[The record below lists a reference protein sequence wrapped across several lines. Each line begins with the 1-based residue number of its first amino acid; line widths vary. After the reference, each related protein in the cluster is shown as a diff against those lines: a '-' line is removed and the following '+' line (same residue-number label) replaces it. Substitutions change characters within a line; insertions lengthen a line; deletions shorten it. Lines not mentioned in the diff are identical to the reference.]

1 MDQLAEELSTIELPC
16 KVEEDVINKF
26 FNKDHVVH
34 IGQQQDDA
42 VSTDSTVIRRS
53 SEENTRQ
60 VSSLNN
66 AEKEQTEE
74 NSENN
79 LTRCFSHNNQSINHQ
94 KIAAY
99 RNESSIS
106 ISTLT
111 TWRIKNSQRCYKTK
125 R

>member
-79 LTRCFSHNNQSINHQ
+79 LTRCFSHNNQSINQ
-94 KIAAY
+94 
-99 RNESSIS
+99 SI
-106 ISTLT
+106 I
-111 TWRIKNSQRCYKTK
+111 RR
-125 R
+125 

>member
-34 IGQQQDDA
+34 IGQQQDEA

-79 LTRCFSHNNQSINHQ
+79 LTRCFSHNN
-94 KIAAY
+94 
-99 RNESSIS
+99 
-106 ISTLT
+106 
-111 TWRIKNSQRCYKTK
+111 
-125 R
+125 